1 VTEEMV
7 RGVVMVSHD
16 LGRHAQYLADLI
28 DVGADRVYLHHVGQQ
43 QDAFIEA
50 FGEHVLPQLRSSP
63 PAAPLTAGMAATVT
77 AGMTAD
83 MKAGGTAAAGRDR

>member
-1 VTEEMV
+1 MV

-16 LGRHAQYLADLI
+16 LGRHAQYLADLV

-50 FGEHVLPQLRSSP
+50 FGEHVLPQVRPSSP
-63 PAAPLTAGMAATVT
+63 AGTTAAPAAATTTAGVT
-77 AGMTAD
+77 AGV
-83 MKAGGTAAAGRDR
+83 GGDR